1 MKLSSIALLT
11 SLIVAALSGCGSA
24 PKEHFYTLRAI
35 AERDPAAANA
45 AYSVSVGPV
54 TVPELVERQQL
65 VLTRNDNQVEI
76 LEQTRWAAS
85 LQSIIGHV
93 IASNLTQLAG
103 NPRTAVYSPD
113 TTVDAD
119 YHVAVDVLRFE
130 SVLGTA
136 ASLDAR
142 WTIRT
147 ADEQVLKSGRTII
160 SEPTHGQDLT
170 ALLTAHDRLLATLS
184 RDIAQVLI
192 NRKPS
197 R

>member
-1 MKLSSIALLT
+1 M
-11 SLIVAALSGCGSA
+11 
-24 PKEHFYTLRAI
+24 
-35 AERDPAAANA
+35 
-45 AYSVSVGPV
+45 
-54 TVPELVERQQL
+54 
-65 VLTRNDNQVEI
+65 
-76 LEQTRWAAS
+76 
-85 LQSIIGHV
+85 
-93 IASNLTQLAG
+93 
-103 NPRTAVYSPD
+103 
-113 TTVDAD
+113 
-119 YHVAVDVLRFE
+119 AVDVLRFE

-160 SEPTHGQDLT
+160 SEPTRGQDLT

-184 RDIAQVLI
+184 RDIAQLLI